1 MMLDGEVGS
10 TVSTDVAMAVM
21 FGFRLPDVVLGRE
34 REPLTRQSER
44 RNDFRL
50 RGSDRERRWR
60 GRRQTVAF
68 LDRKPALVEVVL
80 GSSLR

>member
-10 TVSTDVAMAVM
+10 TVTADVAMAVM
-21 FGFRLPDVVLGRE
+21 LGLRLPDVVLGRE
-34 REPLTRQSER
+34 REPLRRQSER
-44 RNDFRL
+44 RNDFGL
-50 RGSDRERRWR
+50 RGSDRERRRR
-60 GRRQTVAF
+60 GRRQTVAL

>member
-44 RNDFRL
+44 RNDFEL
-50 RGSDRERRWR
+50 RGSDRKRRRR
-60 GRRQTVAF
+60 GRRQAVAF
-68 LDRKPALVEVVL
+68 LDRKPAFVEIVF
-80 GSSLR
+80 GGRLR